1 MMPPIFVKNI
11 FMKNLLI
18 SSLFLI
24 LSINLSAQGS
34 PTCFQ
39 KYAKVFEVR
48 GANLVKDGVHKD
60 VIISIRKGSFADCFL
75 GKVKV
80 LNGVIVRKS
89 IELSFVDDSFEPL
102 TRSYKSEDPINIVGG
117 ISRTLL
123 TNDEELI
130 NIMFVS
136 AIKPKKKYAPKGI
149 ISPSINP
156 RSLFITSTPR
166 TNPQIPTANATG
178 HAENSKS
185 PISPSFRLT
194 VAQAVATK

>member
-1 MMPPIFVKNI
+1 MHNETPIFAKKSS
-11 FMKNLLI
+11 MKNLFFF
-18 SSLFLI
+18 SLVFLAC
-24 LSINLSAQGS
+24 INLSAQGS

-48 GANLVKDGVHKD
+48 GANQVKDGTHKD

-102 TRSYKSEDPINIVGG
+102 VRSYKSEDPITIVEG

-130 NIMFVS
+130 NVMFVS
-136 AIKPKKKYAPKGI
+136 AIKPKKKAFKRAP
-149 ISPSINP
+149 
-156 RSLFITSTPR
+156 
-166 TNPQIPTANATG
+166 
-178 HAENSKS
+178 E
-185 PISPSFRLT
+185 PSFD
-194 VAQAVATK
+194 

>member
-1 MMPPIFVKNI
+1 MNTEQECDDFILMNSIFVKNI
-11 FMKNLLI
+11 FMKNLFFT
-18 SSLFLI
+18 SLLI
-24 LSINLSAQGS
+24 LSTASLFGQGS

-48 GANLVKDGVHKD
+48 GANQVKDGVYKD

-102 TRSYKSEDPINIVGG
+102 TRSYKSDDPINIVGG

-130 NIMFVS
+130 NVMFVS
-136 AIKPKKKYAPKGI
+136 AIKPKKKAFKRAP
-149 ISPSINP
+149 
-156 RSLFITSTPR
+156 
-166 TNPQIPTANATG
+166 
-178 HAENSKS
+178 E
-185 PISPSFRLT
+185 PSFD
-194 VAQAVATK
+194 

>member
-1 MMPPIFVKNI
+1 
-11 FMKNLLI
+11 MKNLLF
-18 SSLFLI
+18 SSLLLFTC
-24 LSINLSAQGS
+24 INLFAQGS

-48 GANLVKDGVHKD
+48 GANQVKDGLHKD

-80 LNGVIVRKS
+80 LNGVILSKS
-89 IELSFVDDSFEPL
+89 IELSFIDDSFEPFV
-102 TRSYKSEDPINIVGG
+102 RSYKSQDAITIVEG

-136 AIKPKKKYAPKGI
+136 TIKPKKKAFKRAP
-149 ISPSINP
+149 
-156 RSLFITSTPR
+156 
-166 TNPQIPTANATG
+166 
-178 HAENSKS
+178 E
-185 PISPSFRLT
+185 PSFN
-194 VAQAVATK
+194 